1 MLREVLPEDL
11 VKYGLIPEFVGR
23 VPIVVTLDG
32 LNAEALV
39 RILKEPK
46 NSLIRQYERMLEL
59 DGVEVTFEE
68 DALMAMAVE
77 AMNRKTGARGLRAI
91 MERTMMDTM
100 YEVPSDDS
108 IKAVRVTKGAVEGT
122 EKVEVTHG
130 EPRQVPRRNM
140 KARHPRNT
148 NMPA

>member
-1 MLREVLPEDL
+1 MLPEDL
-11 VKYGLIPEFVGR
+11 VKFGLIPEFVGR

-46 NSLIRQYERMLEL
+46 NSLVRQYAKMLEL
-59 DGVEVTFEE
+59 DGVEVSFEE

-91 MERTMMDTM
+91 MERTMMDVM
-100 YEVPSDDS
+100 YDVPSDDTVL
-108 IKAVRVTKGAVEGT
+108 ACRVTKDAVEGT
-122 EKVEVTHG
+122 GSVEVTHG
-130 EPRQVPRRNM
+130 EPKQVPRRNM
-140 KARHPRNT
+140 KARRTRSAAPT
-148 NMPA
+148 MPA